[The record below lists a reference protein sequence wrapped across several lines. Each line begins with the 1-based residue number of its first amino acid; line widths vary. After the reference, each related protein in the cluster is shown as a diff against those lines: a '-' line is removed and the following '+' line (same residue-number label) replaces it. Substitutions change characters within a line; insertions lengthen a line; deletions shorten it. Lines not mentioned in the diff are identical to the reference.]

1 MTNPPF
7 GFGPG
12 AGAGGSQPPGGD
24 PFGGLFGGGQPGD
37 LGAALHRFAD
47 LMSWQGGPVNWDLAK
62 QTALAAAGAADP
74 GTTAAEADAIAEA
87 LRLADVWL
95 DGSTALPSGV
105 TGSEAWS
112 RRRWIEAT
120 LDVWQE
126 LVDPIAARVV
136 DAMGTALGSSMGAAL
151 GGLAGGDLP
160 PEVARALPAG
170 MAGSSVP
177 DLSQLTGPLLG
188 MLRQM
193 GGAMF
198 GSQVG
203 QALGS
208 LATEVV
214 SATDVGLPL
223 GPAGRAALL
232 PANVAAF
239 GEGLGVPPEEVQI
252 FLALREAAHH
262 RLFGSVGWL
271 RSRLL
276 GAVEEYARGIS
287 VDMDALQAAV
297 AELDPS
303 DPAALQEALT
313 GGMFE
318 PQTSPEQRAALAR
331 LETLLALVEGWVDEV
346 VASAAAGHL
355 PAAAALR
362 ETVRRRRATG
372 GPAEETFATLVGL
385 ELRPRRLREAA
396 TLWQALGEAR
406 GPDAR
411 DAVWAHP
418 DLLPTAADLEDPAG
432 YAAGAENLDL
442 RSLNDTTAPE
452 EDGSPAGNGPGE
464 PGQPGDSSGEPGG
477 GPGEGSAGPDS
488 NRPAP

>member
-1 MTNPPF
+1 MTNRPF
-7 GFGPG
+7 GFGP
-12 AGAGGSQPPGGD
+12 AGGGSGGQPPGGD
-24 PFGGLFGGGQPGD
+24 PFGGLFGGGLPGD

-62 QTALAAAGAADP
+62 QTALASAGAADP
-74 GTTAAEADAIAEA
+74 GTTAAEADAIADA
-87 LRLADVWL
+87 IRLADVWL

-105 TGSEAWS
+105 TGTEAWS
-112 RRRWIEAT
+112 RRRWVEAT
-120 LDVWQE
+120 LEVWQE

-136 DAMGTALGSSMGAAL
+136 DAMGSALGASMGTALGEL
-151 GGLAGGDLP
+151 TGGELP
-160 PEVARALPAG
+160 PELAQALPSATPG
-170 MAGSSVP
+170 GAVP

-188 MLRQM
+188 ILRQM
-193 GGAMF
+193 GGALF
-198 GSQVG
+198 GTQVG

-239 GEGLGVPPEEVQI
+239 GAGLGLPAEEVRI

-262 RLFGSVGWL
+262 RLFASVGWL
-271 RSRLL
+271 RPRLL
-276 GAVEEYARGIS
+276 GAVEEYARGIN

-297 AELDPS
+297 AELDPT

-318 PQTSPEQRAALAR
+318 PQTSPGQQAALER
-331 LETLLALVEGWVDEV
+331 LETLLATVEGWVDEV
-346 VASAAAGHL
+346 VAAAAHGHL

-362 ETVRRRRATG
+362 ETVRRRRASG

-385 ELRPRRLREAA
+385 ELRPRRLRETAA
-396 TLWQALGEAR
+396 MWQALGAAR
-406 GPDAR
+406 GPEGR

-418 DLLPTAADLEDPAG
+418 DLLPSAADLDDPAG
-432 YAAGAENLDL
+432 FAAGADQLDL
-442 RSLNDTTAPE
+442 SALEDTTAPTDPAG
-452 EDGSPAGNGPGE
+452 DGSGEGN
-464 PGQPGDSSGEPGG
+464 
-477 GPGEGSAGPDS
+477 PGEGDS
-488 NRPAP
+488 PPEERPSPA

>member
-12 AGAGGSQPPGGD
+12 SGDGGGQPPGGD
-24 PFGGLFGGGQPGD
+24 PLGGLFGSGNPGD

-74 GTTAAEADAIAEA
+74 GTTAADAAAIAEA
-87 LRLADVWL
+87 IRLADVWL
-95 DGSTALPSGV
+95 DGGTALPSGV
-105 TGSEAWS
+105 TGTEAWS
-112 RRRWIEAT
+112 RRRWVEAT
-120 LDVWQE
+120 LEVWRE

-151 GGLAGGDLP
+151 GGLTGGELP
-160 PEVARALPAG
+160 PEIARALPSG
-170 MAGSSVP
+170 MAGGQVP

-198 GSQVG
+198 GTQVG

-223 GPAGRAALL
+223 GPPGRAALL

-239 GEGLGVPPEEVQI
+239 GEGLSVPADEVRI
-252 FLALREAAHH
+252 YLAMREAAHH

-297 AELDPS
+297 AELDPT
-303 DPAALQEALT
+303 DPAAMQEALT

-318 PQTSPEQRAALAR
+318 PQTSPEQQAALAR

-346 VASAAAGHL
+346 VATAATGHL
-355 PAAAALR
+355 PAAGALR
-362 ETVRRRRATG
+362 ETVRRRRASG

-396 TLWQALGEAR
+396 ALWQALGAAR
-406 GPDAR
+406 GTDAR
-411 DAVWAHP
+411 DAVWGHP
-418 DLLPTAADLEDPAG
+418 DLLPTPADLEDPAS
-432 YAAGAENLDL
+432 YAAGTEDLDL
-442 RSLNDTTAPE
+442 SSLHNTTAPPE
-452 EDGSPAGNGPGE
+452 ED
-464 PGQPGDSSGEPGG
+464 
-477 GPGEGSAGPDS
+477 
-488 NRPAP
+488 RPAT

>member
-1 MTNPPF
+1 MTNTPF

-12 AGAGGSQPPGGD
+12 SGSGGNQPPGGD
-24 PFGGLFGGGQPGD
+24 PFGGLFGGGNPGD
-37 LGAALHRFAD
+37 LGAALHHFAD

-74 GTTAAEADAIAEA
+74 GTTAAESDAVGEA
-87 LRLADVWL
+87 IRLADIWL
-95 DGSTALPSGV
+95 DGSTALPAGV
-105 TGSEAWS
+105 TGTEAWS
-112 RRRWIEAT
+112 RRRWVEAT
-120 LDVWQE
+120 LEVWRE

-136 DAMGTALGSSMGAAL
+136 DAMGSALGASIGTAL
-151 GGLAGGDLP
+151 GGLAGGELP
-160 PEVARALPAG
+160 PELARALPSAEPG
-170 MAGSSVP
+170 AALP
-177 DLSQLTGPLLG
+177 DLSQITGPLLG

-193 GGAMF
+193 GGAVF
-198 GSQVG
+198 GTQVG

-232 PANVAAF
+232 PTNVAAF
-239 GEGLGVPPEEVQI
+239 GAGLGVPAEEVRI
-252 FLALREAAHH
+252 YLALREAAHH
-262 RLFGSVGWL
+262 RLFSSVGWL
-271 RSRLL
+271 RARLL
-276 GAVEEYARGIS
+276 GAVEAYARGIN

-297 AELDPS
+297 ADLDPT
-303 DPAALQEALT
+303 DPAALQDALT

-318 PQTSPEQRAALAR
+318 PQTSPEQQAALAR

-346 VASAAAGHL
+346 VAAAAQGHL

-362 ETVRRRRATG
+362 ETVRRRRASG

-396 TLWQALGEAR
+396 ALWEALGTAR
-406 GPDAR
+406 GPEGR

-418 DLLPTAADLEDPAG
+418 DLLPAAADLDDPAG
-432 YAAGAENLDL
+432 YAAGTDRLDL
-442 RSLNDTTAPE
+442 SALEDTTAATE
-452 EDGSPAGNGPGE
+452 AGPSDAAQGP
-464 PGQPGDSSGEPGG
+464 PSGEGDVP
-477 GPGEGSAGPDS
+477 PEANTP
-488 NRPAP
+488 PA